1 MKRFSFTLQS
11 ILSLKEKI
19 EENEKLKLY
28 ALKSELSALTNEFEE
43 LNSIYLSYSLE
54 RRKTSE
60 QGIQISSHLSIYHFI
75 GFLMLLLVVL
85 SRQNP
90 HK

>member
-1 MKRFSFTLQS
+1 MSANSNKT
-11 ILSLKEKI
+11 
-19 EENEKLKLY
+19 EEPSPCLVP
-28 ALKSELSALTNEFEE
+28 LSALFALNMPKTR
-43 LNSIYLSYSLE
+43 LNSGFSDKLW
-54 RRKTSE
+54 RRGRDSNPRALARKL
-60 QGIQISSHLSIYHFI
+60 ISSHLSIYHFI